1 MSSARTSEFPRL
13 QPILV
18 LAILVLVLYFARELL
33 IPFAFA
39 LTLAFLLAPAVTRLE
54 ALRAPRVVAV
64 ALAGVLAFAAILSV
78 GYVVTHQLL
87 NVARDLPA
95 YRLNIQKRTASV
107 HSPAEDS
114 LATAFAAMEGIG
126 QDLTSSALSSSTLTS
141 SDVTS
146 TARTQPSQTPPLLQF
161 PAEQAQPV
169 RLVDPGRSQLQSS
182 AEMLFR
188 VLRPIGTLGV
198 VIVFTIYLLMKRED
212 LRHRILLLA
221 GMGRISV
228 MTQALQDAATRISQ
242 YLVMQ
247 AAVNAAY
254 GILFGSGLYLI
265 GVPNATLWGA
275 LAGILRIIPY
285 IGTATGLI
293 LPLVVS
299 VAIFSSW
306 WPPVLIVLLFLVLEL
321 TATNFV
327 EPWLYSSRTG
337 ISSLALL
344 TMAIFWALLWGWPG
358 LILSTPLTVC
368 FVVLGRYVPQMSFL
382 HTLLGTDAELSPEAL
397 FYERLLA
404 LDQHEARAVV
414 NRYVCGKP
422 LVELYDNVFV
432 PALRLVEQDRHQGTL
447 DETRC
452 NFFFLSI
459 GELVAEL
466 TDYRQAE
473 PVALTSSA
481 KLSAKLTPSKSHG
494 SPQPALS
501 LSQRLD
507 LGTWASPA
515 AARSPAA
522 GYNYASAPS
531 HQNGGVVSPL
541 NDFAVICISASDQAD
556 ELTSHMLA
564 QLMERAG
571 HPTLLLSAASV
582 SREVLDGLA
591 KEPNTVIF
599 ISALPPFAFSQAR
612 ATCQRVR
619 THLPHNRIVIGFWE
633 ISDDPLQTSDP
644 HADHPSDYMV
654 ERFGSGRPTLVVN
667 TLAQALH
674 QVERWNHQPLP
685 HPTLH

>member
-1 MSSARTSEFPRL
+1 MSRAGSSEFPRL
-13 QPILV
+13 QPLLLLAVVV
-18 LAILVLVLYFARELL
+18 LILYFARELL
-33 IPFAFA
+33 IPLAFA

-64 ALAGVLAFAAILSV
+64 ALTGILAFAAVFGV
-78 GYVVTHQLL
+78 GYVVTRQLMS
-87 NVARDLPA
+87 VARNLPA
-95 YRLNIQKRTASV
+95 YRLNIQKRTAAV
-107 HSPAEDS
+107 HSPAEQS
-114 LATAFAAMEGIG
+114 LETALIAVEGIG
-126 QDLTSSALSSSTLTS
+126 EDLTISARPQSPKS
-141 SDVTS
+141 SDT
-146 TARTQPSQTPPLLQF
+146 LLQF

-169 RLVDPGRSQLQSS
+169 RLVDPTRSQLQSN
-182 AEMLFR
+182 AELLFR

-198 VIVFTIYLLMKRED
+198 IIVFTIYLLMKRED

-247 AAVNAAY
+247 ATVNAAY

-265 GVPNATLWGA
+265 GVPDATLWGA
-275 LAGILRIIPY
+275 LAGILRIVPY
-285 IGTATGLI
+285 IGTATGLV

-306 WPPVLIVLLFLVLEL
+306 WHPLLIIALFLTLEL
-321 TATNFV
+321 SATNFV

-368 FVVLGRYVPQMSFL
+368 IVVLGRYVPQMSFL
-382 HTLLGTDAELSPEAL
+382 HTLLGTDAELSPEAH

-404 LDQHEARAVV
+404 LDQHEARVV
-414 NRYVCGKP
+414 ANKFLCGKP
-422 LVELYDNVFV
+422 LVELYDEVFI

-459 GELVAEL
+459 GELIAEL
-466 TDYRQAE
+466 TDYRQID
-473 PVALTSSA
+473 PLALSPNQIPTVRPTSPGA
-481 KLSAKLTPSKSHG
+481 
-494 SPQPALS
+494 PQPALS
-501 LSQRLD
+501 SPRGPDSRTWGTIDPTLSHNL
-507 LGTWASPA
+507 SPEA
-515 AARSPAA
+515 LKTKLLPTAQPTA
-522 GYNYASAPS
+522 
-531 HQNGGVVSPL
+531 Q
-541 NDFAVICISASDQAD
+541 NDFAIICISASDQAD

-582 SREVLDGLA
+582 SSEVLDGLA

-619 THLPHNRIVIGFWE
+619 SHLPQNRIVIGFWE
-633 ISDDPLQTSDP
+633 ATDDPSQISSMISGLTAEQ
-644 HADHPSDYMV
+644 PSDHMI
-654 ERFGSGRPTLVVN
+654 ERFGTGRPTLVVN
-667 TLAQALH
+667 TLTQALNQIQQWH
-674 QVERWNHQPLP
+674 QQPSTQPVLQ
-685 HPTLH
+685 